1 MRRPKD
7 WDKLKY
13 RLPRLYFYNP
23 IKIKPLRGS
32 IRGNI
37 AHINIMK
44 KRFFIT
50 LSLLFLLSAF
60 ALSSCGDDDDGPNDS
75 SNGIDPKFELL
86 YNKLFNTSWRLESTT
101 NSYSQAAYQEWGNA
115 VISFSAAENFGTNIK
130 TFEFYISGFGS
141 HGYWYIG
148 ETGTLWCINSY
159 HWAGT
164 AANVSAYE
172 AGLFSGMY
180 GSMVDMKLSF
190 INDDIMILSDGDDTW
205 RYNKISYQG
214 GNTGG
219 SSGNG
224 SGSGSGSGSY
234 EAPEIGFYDF
244 TATKSSI
251 TAIFQIYNQEAC
263 GGVTSA
269 KIYYGTSS
277 PSKSVS
283 ATVSGKQIRATITGL
298 KAGTKYMVKCT
309 ANSPGGSTSSS
320 TVSCITNY

>member
-1 MRRPKD
+1 
-7 WDKLKY
+7 
-13 RLPRLYFYNP
+13 
-23 IKIKPLRGS
+23 
-32 IRGNI
+32 
-37 AHINIMK
+37 MK
-44 KRFFIT
+44 KRFFIA
-50 LSLLFLLSAF
+50 LSLLFLFF
-60 ALSSCGDDDDGPNDS
+60 ASYLSSCGNDDGPNNP
-75 SNGIDPKFELL
+75 SNGIDPRFEPL
-86 YNKLFNTSWRLESTT
+86 YNKLFNTSWQLESST
-101 NSYSQAAYQEWGNA
+101 NSYSQAASRKWGNA
-115 VISFSAAENFGTNIK
+115 VFSFSAAENLGTTNK

-148 ETGTLWCINSY
+148 ETGTLSCLSSY
-159 HWAGT
+159 YCAGD
-164 AANVSAYE
+164 AAHVSAYD
-172 AGLFSGMY
+172 AGLFTAMY
-180 GSMVDMKLSF
+180 GSMIDQNLSF
-190 INDDIMILSDGDDTW
+190 INDDTMILSDGDDTW
-205 RYNKISYQG
+205 KYKKVSYQG
-214 GNTGG
+214 GN
-219 SSGNG
+219 
-224 SGSGSGSGSY
+224 SGSGSGSGTGGY

-298 KAGTKYMVKCT
+298 QAGTKYMVKCT